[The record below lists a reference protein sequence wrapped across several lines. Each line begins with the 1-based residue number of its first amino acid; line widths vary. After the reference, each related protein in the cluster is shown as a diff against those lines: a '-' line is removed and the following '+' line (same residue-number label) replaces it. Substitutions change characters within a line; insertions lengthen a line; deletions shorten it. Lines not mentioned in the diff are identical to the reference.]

1 VDKGMAAAKEE
12 VKVPILLIHNIM
24 VEENHAKTA
33 QDLKYNIKDLVRYR
47 QA

>member
-12 VKVPILLIHNIM
+12 VK
-24 VEENHAKTA
+24 ENHAKTA